1 MVVVAS
7 AMWPISTGGA
17 ELAMPGM
24 LWCSATQNRRYPSRS
39 ACRARSMVA
48 RRACAAVPPS
58 GTGAR
63 SRTDRGTARGPKVRA
78 VSSTTCANRAQVRIL
93 PPPGAGGRRG
103 GTRPARSGSLI
114 AKEYL
119 QTVLCKAMLALRATR
134 GRCRPGGRRR
144 GAHRRQGAGADGHP
158 ADGSAGA
165 AGLCAPGADGT
176 GGTAAH
182 GGAADRDAGR
192 RAARRVVRDLLLP
205 PAPAGQVRAG
215 RGGRRRD
222 RAGEAVAGDHDVDRL
237 GRARGR
243 HARDGRGGGL
253 AEHGPRRTVL
263 RAADTLAGGQPGRAG
278 RVAAGG
284 HARRPDPVRHAGR
297 ARGGERPGARGA
309 RRVLR
314 AHPPARAAARGRPPG
329 QLAEHRIPERLQ
341 EALMVPALLR
351 GRVFRRYWSASTISM
366 FGDQVSGVALPL
378 AAVLA
383 LHAGAAQ
390 MGYLTALEWLPSLLF
405 GLPAGAWVDRRGRRR
420 RTMIAAGLGR
430 AVRQRPGVLRAARA
444 DAGAAV
450 RGHVRRGD
458 TEHLVHRV
466 GRDAIRLD
474 RGARTVHGRAVADL
488 RQPGAV
494 VRRRPEPRRG
504 AGPAA
509 VSPVRG
515 GRGRAV
521 VRRLGVLPGPDP
533 PGRAAGQ
540 RRRRNGDRGRSVHR
554 AFGAGPRVAD
564 RGGHTQLLLRH
575 VRRAVPAVRGAGAA
589 HPAWPGRRA

>member
-165 AGLCAPGADGT
+165 AGLRAPGADGT

-215 RGGRRRD
+215 GGGRRRD

-237 GRARGR
+237 GRDRGR
-243 HARDGRGGGL
+243 HARDGRGGQL
-253 AEHGPRRTVL
+253 AEHGRRRAVL
-263 RAADTLAGGQPGRAG
+263 RAAGALA
-278 RVAAGG
+278 
-284 HARRPDPVRHAGR
+284 
-297 ARGGERPGARGA
+297 A

-405 GLPAGAWVDRRGRRR
+405 GLPAGAW
-420 RTMIAAGLGR
+420 
-430 AVRQRPGVLRAARA
+430 
-444 DAGAAV
+444 
-450 RGHVRRGD
+450 
-458 TEHLVHRV
+458 
-466 GRDAIRLD
+466 
-474 RGARTVHGRAVADL
+474 
-488 RQPGAV
+488 
-494 VRRRPEPRRG
+494 
-504 AGPAA
+504 
-509 VSPVRG
+509 
-515 GRGRAV
+515 
-521 VRRLGVLPGPDP
+521 
-533 PGRAAGQ
+533 
-540 RRRRNGDRGRSVHR
+540 
-554 AFGAGPRVAD
+554 
-564 RGGHTQLLLRH
+564 
-575 VRRAVPAVRGAGAA
+575 
-589 HPAWPGRRA
+589 